1 MRIRRILIS
10 DIGVMSMNGKKMLA
24 WGNAISTVLLAYVAC
39 KYLITKQELER
50 EKAGVKRMGG
60 LLALANRIIR
70 ANSQGKTISKTIEE
84 RGITSVAI
92 YGMGEIG
99 ERIMEDILLNSSVR
113 LLYGI
118 DIKAAELYMAVPVY
132 TLQQAA
138 GIEKPD
144 LIILTVSGSNN
155 SLRKE
160 IQEKM
165 SCEVMTIGELL
176 CE

>member
-1 MRIRRILIS
+1 MNSKKILIWS
-10 DIGVMSMNGKKMLA
+10 
-24 WGNAISTVLLAYVAC
+24 NAFSAVLLIYVAC
-39 KYLITKQELER
+39 NLLMTKQELER
-50 EKAGVKRMGG
+50 EKAGIKRMSG
-60 LLALANRIIR
+60 LLALANQIIR
-70 ANSQGKTISKTIEE
+70 ANSQGKTISKIIEE
-84 RGITSVAI
+84 RETTSVAI

-99 ERIMEDILLNSSVR
+99 ERIMEDILLNSPVR

-138 GIEKPD
+138 EMEKPD
-144 LIILTVSGSNN
+144 LIILTVSGNN
-155 SLRKE
+155 DSLKKE

>member
-1 MRIRRILIS
+1 MK
-10 DIGVMSMNGKKMLA
+10 GKKIRV
-24 WGNAISTVLLAYVAC
+24 WGNAISAVLLLYVTC
-39 KYLITKQELER
+39 FFFITKKELER
-50 EKAGVKRMGG
+50 EKADVKRMGG
-60 LLALANRIIR
+60 VLALANQIIR
-70 ANSQGKTISKTIEE
+70 ANTQGKTISRKIEE
-84 RGITSVAI
+84 RGITSMAI

-99 ERIMEDILLNSSVR
+99 ERLMEDILLNSSVR

-132 TLQQAA
+132 TLEQAA
-138 GIEKPD
+138 GMEKPD
-144 LIILTVSGSNN
+144 LILLTVGGGSD

-160 IQEKM
+160 IREKM